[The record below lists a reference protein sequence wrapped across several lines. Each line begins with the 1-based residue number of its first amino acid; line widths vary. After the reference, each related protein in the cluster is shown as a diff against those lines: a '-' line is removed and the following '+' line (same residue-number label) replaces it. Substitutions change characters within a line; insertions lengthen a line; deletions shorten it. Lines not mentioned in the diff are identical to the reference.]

1 MPLKR
6 ILFTLIL
13 LQCAFSNS
21 QSLRGLSVLN
31 DSQVWVSGSKGFIG
45 NYDKESFNTCVLS
58 HEYQHK
64 DFRDIHGFTINSAI
78 IMSVADSGVLLKT
91 WDGGKTWVEVFRDN
105 DSGVFFDV
113 IELTKNGEFGILL
126 GDPLPSN
133 PDHLYFRLSVDSGN
147 HWITVENGQWNK
159 ISPKLNSLYAASGSS
174 ARILDCWYNEITGLL
189 NLKIIIGGGGD
200 KGASIR
206 MAEVN
211 WNIEGQLQSEK
222 VTNLSVPMPEEKG
235 WGVYGLSEPIDG
247 QIAVAGGHWKFPDGR
262 PNLASNSTSSFTE
275 CDNGL
280 FLLRYNKDNALT
292 IKPLRVCNY
301 LSGAI
306 LVDKGL
312 IITVG
317 TTGLNQVKLPRKKN
331 FPNNK
336 LTWEFPHWKIQD
348 FTIDSQSPKVPV
360 DFEEIRSNPFKGL
373 NAVGVSDSFVWVV
386 GVSKTP
392 KIIRIP
398 LILWQ

>member
-1 MPLKR
+1 MIIKR
-6 ILFTLIL
+6 IVFALIF
-13 LQCAFSNS
+13 LQCGFSNS

-31 DSQVWVSGSKGFIG
+31 DSLVWVSGSKGFIG
-45 NYDKESFNTCVLS
+45 KYDKDSFNPSVLS
-58 HEYQHK
+58 SEYQHK
-64 DFRDIHGFTINSAI
+64 DFRDIHGFNEKVAI
-78 IMSVADSGVLLKT
+78 AMSVADSGVLLKT
-91 WDGGKTWVEVFRDN
+91 RDGGNTWVEVFRDN

-126 GDPLPSN
+126 GDPLLSK

-159 ISPKLNSLYAASGSS
+159 ISPKLNSLYAASGTS

-189 NLKIIIGGGGD
+189 SLKIIIGGGGD

-211 WNIEGQLQSEK
+211 WNIEGHLQSEK

-247 QIAVAGGHWKFPDGR
+247 QIAVAGGHWKYPDGR
-262 PNLASNSTSSFTE
+262 PIEASGSTSNITE

-280 FLLRYNKDNALT
+280 FLLKYNIDNALT
-292 IKPLRVCNY
+292 LKPLRVCNY
-301 LSGAI
+301 LSGAT
-306 LVDKGL
+306 LVDNDL
-312 IITVG
+312 IIAVG
-317 TTGLNQVKLPRKKN
+317 SNGLNQVKFPRKKN
-331 FPNNK
+331 DPNIK
-336 LTWEFPHWKIQD
+336 LTWEFPLWKIQD
-348 FTIDSQSPKVPV
+348 FIIERKSSKVTV
-360 DFEEIRSNPFKGL
+360 NTEELLTNPFKGL
-373 NAVGVSDSFVWVV
+373 NAVGVSDSFVWII

-392 KIIRIP
+392 KIIKIP
-398 LILWQ
+398 LNRW

>member
-1 MPLKR
+1 MIIKR
-6 ILFTLIL
+6 IAFALIF
-13 LQCAFSNS
+13 LQCGFSNA

-31 DSQVWVSGSKGFIG
+31 DSQVWVSGSKGFVG
-45 NYDKESFNTCVLS
+45 KYNKDSFYSCAVS
-58 HEYQHK
+58 SDYQHK
-64 DFRDIHGFTINSAI
+64 DFRDIHGFNIHSAI
-78 IMSVADSGVLLKT
+78 AMSVADSGVLLKT
-91 WDGGKTWVEVFRDN
+91 WDGGTTWVEVFRDN

-126 GDPLPSN
+126 GDPLLSK
-133 PDHLYFRLSVDSGN
+133 PDHLYCRMSLDSGN

-174 ARILDCWYNEITGLL
+174 ARILDCTYNEITGLL

-222 VTNLSVPMPEEKG
+222 VTNLSIPMPEEKG

-262 PNLASNSTSSFTE
+262 TNGPSSSTSDFTE

-280 FLLRYNKDNALT
+280 FWLRYNKDNALT

-301 LSGAI
+301 LSGAA
-306 LVDKGL
+306 LVNNDL

-317 TTGLNQVKLPRKKN
+317 SNGLNQVKLPRKKN
-331 FPNNK
+331 YPNIK
-336 LTWEFPHWKIQD
+336 LTWEFPQWKIQD
-348 FTIDSQSPKVPV
+348 FTIESKVPQV
-360 DFEEIRSNPFKGL
+360 AVNARELPTNPFKGL
-373 NAVGVSDSFVWVV
+373 NAVGVSGSFVWIV

-392 KIIRIP
+392 TIIKIP
-398 LILWQ
+398 LNRW